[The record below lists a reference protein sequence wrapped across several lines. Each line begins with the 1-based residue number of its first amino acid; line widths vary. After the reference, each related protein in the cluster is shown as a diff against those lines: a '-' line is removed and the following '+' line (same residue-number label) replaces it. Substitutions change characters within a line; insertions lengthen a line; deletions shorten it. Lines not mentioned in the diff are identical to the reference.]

1 MDMEKFIAELHERNF
16 GVVSFNTYIQNDINR
31 CFIMIAERGS
41 VCRFS
46 KSECDD
52 VDLNYTLQNM
62 IVEVLKLKGEL

>member
-1 MDMEKFIAELHERNF
+1 MDMEEFIAELHERNF
-16 GVVSFNTYIQNDINR
+16 GVVSFNTYMQNDLNR

-41 VCRFS
+41 TGRFL
-46 KSECDD
+46 KSECYD